1 MIMELPAFAKKDEA
15 EKIPKTRSISFLGFT
30 HLQSI
35 GNAGLI
41 VFGEKIWI
49 E

>member
-1 MIMELPAFAKKDEA
+1 MTMWLPVFANNDEA
-15 EKIPKTRSISFLGFT
+15 EGIPKTRSISFLGFT
-30 HLQSI
+30 YLQSI
-35 GNAGLI
+35 GDARLI